1 MFPANYLTESNHLKM
16 QGKTKIMQ
24 KNFRTLI
31 PGIAGLSLLLTLMSS
46 CRDEQSDNF
55 VCGNTVIEAYFPDQ
69 LTAGTSSRTAIDGS
83 EYSSG
88 EIGVN
93 WLPEDKIGVF
103 GDNGSSN
110 IPFSN
115 MNSSENPVAA
125 FVGNLASGEKPL
137 YVYYPYSEIAGDDPT
152 ALSCSLPTAQSYN
165 SETREMK
172 FDWKVGTPL
181 PGSSSRFK
189 FEHILAFLKFE
200 VDAFGTVLQGERL
213 VKVSLKIEGKKLSG
227 DFKCNLSNGSCT
239 FSSSA
244 FSDKI
249 VLEWGDTPVMN
260 NLTITGFA
268 NCVPAEDLTGRDV
281 QIAVYTDRHIATFS
295 VPVKADRF
303 LANRYY
309 TVPLKLINFKD
320 LWTLSDN
327 PDAVPEENAAWVP
340 GLESKL
346 ACANTVYAIPGK
358 PFMHKIRI
366 PANSSATDHG
376 VVPTKKGVVRAYN
389 LPSGLFW
396 NSERALVEGI
406 APAAGDYL
414 YSVEFEINGTVCK
427 EGIKLTVSDNLVSPK
442 PMMGWQSWNVLEE
455 NINHDAIC
463 TQADAVV
470 SKGLF
475 AAGYNYIGIDDCWQK
490 SKSVS
495 DGRNADG
502 SPIPDSSKFPG
513 GISATVDYIHSKGLK
528 AGIYSDAGTLT
539 CEGMIGSYGYEAVD
553 AATYIGWGFD
563 MLKEDWFW
571 KDHGDDNGNLD
582 SFDKATAR
590 GLYSRMGTAFNGKML
605 LYMCEWGLHEPWKWA
620 SEAGSQCWR
629 MSYDARDTWMGSKGS
644 NGKTPNSPSSNASDC
659 GIGVK
664 NTIDLMRNLWPYV
677 GINRYNDADMLCV
690 GVRGGGKSSNDLVYT
705 NNKDVSD
712 IRYQT
717 NFAMWCMYSSPL
729 LLTLDLTRNDINS
742 HDLDLLKNE
751 ELIAINQDPLCQ
763 GAEWV
768 KTDSGMDYYMKDLAN
783 GDVAVAVVNLNDN
796 DAKYSIDITDYEAL
810 DSNASYSARNL
821 IAKSSAGILSSSSSI
836 SGSLT
841 KHGTFIIRLTKNN

>member
-1 MFPANYLTESNHLKM
+1 MRNIF
-16 QGKTKIMQ
+16 KTAVR
-24 KNFRTLI
+24 FSV
-31 PGIAGLSLLLTLMSS
+31 GIALTLSFIS
-46 CRDEQSDNF
+46 CKDERFTGIRN
-55 VCGNTVIEAYFPDQ
+55 GNTVIEA
-69 LTAGTSSRTAIDGS
+69 LTSSPLSDGVSSRSAIDKN

-93 WLPEDKIGVF
+93 WMPDDKIGVY
-103 GDNGSSN
+103 GNNGTSN
-110 IPFSN
+110 TVFTN
-115 MNSSENPVAA
+115 QNKTENAVAA
-125 FVGNLASGEKPL
+125 FVGSLGDGEKPL
-137 YVYYPYSEIAGDDPT
+137 YAYYPYSYMAGDDPT
-152 ALSCSLPTAQSYN
+152 ALKGSLPSLQTYST
-165 SETREMK
+165 ETREIK
-172 FDWKVGTPL
+172 HDWKVGIPL
-181 PGSSSRFK
+181 PGSATRFK

-200 VDAFGTVLQGERL
+200 VDASETSLSGERL
-213 VKVSLKIEGKKLSG
+213 IKVSFEIEGKQLCG
-227 DFKCNLSNGSCT
+227 DFVCNLSNGTCK
-239 FSSSA
+239 FSPEA
-244 FSDKI
+244 FTDNI
-249 VLEWGDTPVMN
+249 VLEWLDKPVLDKN
-260 NLTITGFA
+260 TVVGYA
-268 NCVPAEDLTGRDV
+268 NCASVDGLGAKSVRLEIT
-281 QIAVYTDRHIATFS
+281 TDRHIASFS
-295 VPVKADRF
+295 VPLKVDG
-303 LANRYY
+303 LIANRYY
-309 TVPLKLINFKD
+309 TVPLKLINFKN

-327 PDAVPEENAAWVP
+327 PDAVPEENATWVP

-366 PANSSATDHG
+366 PENLSATDHA
-376 VVPTKKGVVRAYN
+376 VIPTKKGVRRAYN
-389 LPSGLFW
+389 LPEGLVW
-396 NSERALVEGI
+396 NADRALVEGL
-406 APAAGDYL
+406 APAAGDYV
-414 YSVEFEINGTVCK
+414 YSVEFELNGTVYK

-463 TQADAVV
+463 AQADAVV

-513 GISATVDYIHSKGLK
+513 GIFATVDYIHSKGLK

-582 SFDKATAR
+582 SFDKAIAR
-590 GLYSRMGTAFNGKML
+590 ELYSRMGTAFNGKML

-644 NGKTPNSPSSNASDC
+644 NGNTPNSPSSNASDC

-742 HDLDLLKNE
+742 HDLELLKNE

-768 KTDSGMDYYMKDLAN
+768 KTENGMDYYMKDLAN

-796 DAKYSIDITDYEAL
+796 EGSYSIEISDFEAL
-810 DSNASYSARNL
+810 DADNSYSARNL
-821 IAKSSAGILSSSSSI
+821 IAKSSAGTLSLSSPI
-836 SGSLT
+836 SGTLP
-841 KHGTFIIRLTKNN
+841 KHGTFIIRLTKTNI